1 MRIICDFDGTITR
14 QDSTDLVLE
23 TLADPEWQVL
33 QAEWVAGRLSGADCM
48 AGQVALIGGSAR
60 DLDAILDTV
69 ELDPGFLD
77 FVAWCEARGL
87 ELRIV
92 SDGVDYFISRILAR
106 HGLGRLT
113 AVANRLT
120 GEAGAWGLQPRRNGP
135 DCAAGSGVCKCAAAA
150 LDAPDDDTLVFV
162 GDGRSDFCIAG
173 RADVLFAKGQLAAH
187 ADGLKR
193 PYLPF
198 DTFDDVR
205 RSLSVLVDDLP
216 VSLRARATA

>member
-48 AGQVALIGGSAR
+48 AGQVALIGGSAG
-60 DLDAILDTV
+60 DLDAVLDTV
-69 ELDPGFLD
+69 ELDPGFPA
-77 FVAWCEARGL
+77 FVDWCERRGL
-87 ELRIV
+87 ALSIV
-92 SDGVDYFISRILAR
+92 SDGVDYFITRILAR
-106 HGLGRLT
+106 HGLEQLA

-120 GEAGAWGLQPRRNGP
+120 GEAGNWGLRAPRNGP

-150 LDAPDDDTLVFV
+150 LDAPDDTLVFV

-173 RADVLFAKGQLAAH
+173 HADVLFAKGQLAAH
-187 ADGLKR
+187 ADNLER

-205 RSLSVLVDDLP
+205 RSLSVLVGDVP
-216 VSLRARATA
+216 VSLRAGATA